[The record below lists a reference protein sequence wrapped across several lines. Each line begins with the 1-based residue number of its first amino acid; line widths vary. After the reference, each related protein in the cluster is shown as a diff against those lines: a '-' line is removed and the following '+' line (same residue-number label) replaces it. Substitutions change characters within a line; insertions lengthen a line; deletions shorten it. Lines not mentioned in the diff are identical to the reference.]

1 MRKIIF
7 VTTLGRTKD
16 RLDPVYFIKRDDDG
30 EYSAIFGISPA
41 EAGIKYMLSQQ
52 KIDEIIVL
60 GSPSGAAGRE
70 GEITEICDVKVNKI
84 SDLDGMSEYGF
95 LCYRIAEFM
104 NQIDLEML
112 DIEEE
117 LSDESIMRLKP
128 LLDSFRK
135 TSCPNV
141 LSKDL
146 FAYLSSDKDLWNVF
160 QDRVLSECTKVEAKW
175 IRHHLYTR
183 TDSFNKMH
191 AKEINRKTKI
201 RFVPVETEG
210 IMSIETISG
219 IVKTV
224 LSDDALDDSG
234 IDINMDTQGL
244 GVNNSNSLISTF
256 LVMNRKT
263 GYGCKLKGLISSV
276 IAPEDFAGS
285 VVNVLKSY
293 EIQNLLSGIDI
304 FLEYGKD
311 SKLKEYWNTLGVED
325 ADADLLFFGM
335 DRVDEGISLCNVD
348 MISYGINV
356 IRNVINNPANPSQD
370 RNIYL
375 DIIMNAIRSDY
386 GELLEGEELS
396 VPELL
401 KWSFRKGLYQQTLT
415 IIESR
420 VPDDIVKRGI
430 YYYAQTED
438 DMEKFMSALNILYWN
453 EVSKMRWSYNHPDHY
468 FLKYYGRFAID
479 YRQDRDRQSAD
490 YARLRVDAARGR
502 TEAILSAYS
511 DLEDENLLYSL
522 LYNYYKIGYIRN
534 TVNHAEYD
542 TNEKVSRDSITNHRD
557 TRKILSEVIGIFISL
572 YSMATE
578 ELTGPSKSIPLTSQ
592 RLKAYVRSHELKILE
607 ESSGDL
613 TVSNSYSCQFS
624 GKEVLIKINM
634 LQNESSENEE

>member
-1 MRKIIF
+1 MRKNIF

-160 QDRVLSECTKVEAKW
+160 QERVLSECTKAEAKW

-490 YARLRVDAARGR
+490 YARLRVDAALGR
-502 TEAILSAYS
+502 TEAILPAYS